1 MANQTPHRYLLCRPE
16 GGLNDILSEI
26 GKCIAYGKIYDRR
39 VIVETNSHAHH
50 HFKDVFG
57 HYFNS
62 RDENLLLDSKPL
74 AKGFDA
80 MAVQPPFFA
89 GQVNHY
95 KRDVLATQG
104 HVGSLSFDFSKDY
117 SEELLVHHANGQQKR
132 RNALI
137 ALSHLTLKQS
147 LADELAVRLGVLG
160 GDYHAFHIRHTDY
173 KTDFKN
179 KVLALAP
186 QIHGRV
192 FLATDN
198 KAVVEY
204 FETVFGKNRLIT
216 FSRLPDQAGV
226 ALHHGDFGDETE
238 QRNRDAILDLI
249 TLCLADFYYFFP
261 REHDRRAI
269 FSPYSG
275 FSSLAARLRLKP
287 QIMRGLLP
295 PELHKRIKV
304 PEFSDKLRNIRWLY
318 F

>member
-26 GKCIAYGKIYDRR
+26 GKCIAYGQKFGRQ
-39 VIVETNSHAHH
+39 VIVETNSHAHQ

-62 RDENLLLDSKPL
+62 QDENLRLDSGPM
-74 AKGFDA
+74 AKDFDA
-80 MAVQPPFFA
+80 MVVQPSFLA

-95 KRDVLATQG
+95 KRNVLAKQG
-104 HVGSLSFDFSKDY
+104 HVGPLSFDFSKDY
-117 SEELLVHHANGQQKR
+117 SEELLVHHASGQQKR

-137 ALSHLTLKQS
+137 ALSHLSLKQS
-147 LADELAVRLGVLG
+147 LADELAIRLGVLG
-160 GDYHAFHIRHTDY
+160 LHYHAFHIRHTDY

-186 QIHGRV
+186 QIQGRV

-198 KAVVEY
+198 KSVVEY
-204 FETVFGKNRLIT
+204 FETVFGKYRLIT

-238 QRNRDAILDLI
+238 QRNSDAILDLI
-249 TLCLADFYYFFP
+249 TLCLADFYHFFP
-261 REHDRRAI
+261 REHDRRVI

-275 FSSLAARLRLKP
+275 FSSLAARLRLTP
-287 QIMRGLLP
+287 QIMQSLLP
-295 PELHKRIKV
+295 QELHGRIKV
-304 PEFSDKLRNIRWLY
+304 PGLLDKLRNMRWLY